1 MGEQK
6 TQSEAN
12 DDGARSTSEAS
23 VRRRLTDVIRG
34 LRAEPWRAGAF
45 THKKRLQDAMRNH
58 GSVELMNRA
67 SAPPGEGLVAVK
79 QMPNRWMMSSAA
91 RFAEA
96 YPKSS
101 ERPWFDL
108 GVVRFLNEHKFP
120 YACEFFG
127 IFQDEA
133 VTYVVSEFA
142 TEGDLFSWCDT
153 LTGFGASR
161 EAQIRPLTRQMF
173 SAVAWLHD
181 LGICH
186 RDLSLENILLQKSAD
201 SGSDGLQVKLIDFG
215 MSTLQRHT
223 CNEIRGK
230 QSYQAPE
237 MHRKDEDYDGFLTDV
252 FALGVVIY
260 CLASQDYPWQSTQ
273 PGGCQLFS
281 YVSLKGFRAFLE
293 RRKLRKGSGERLIEV
308 FTTPFVDLVAGL
320 TALSPVERFTVGEQC
335 WTQPSAPATQR
346 TAVWDLAWL
355 DDWST

>member
-1 MGEQK
+1 MLER
-6 TQSEAN
+6 AV
-12 DDGARSTSEAS
+12 ARQTSI
-23 VRRRLTDVIRG
+23 VG
-34 LRAEPWRAGAF
+34 LLSLPDFCAGPCGGPVPS
-45 THKKRLQDAMRNH
+45 HVRLQRNASGH
-58 GSVELMNRA
+58 VSVAAR
-67 SAPPGEGLVAVK
+67 LVGVSGDVL
-79 QMPNRWMMSSAA
+79 SSA
-91 RFAEA
+91 
-96 YPKSS
+96 KS
-101 ERPWFDL
+101 
-108 GVVRFLNEHKFP
+108 
-120 YACEFFG
+120 
-127 IFQDEA
+127 Q
-133 VTYVVSEFA
+133 
-142 TEGDLFSWCDT
+142 
-153 LTGFGASR
+153 
-161 EAQIRPLTRQMF
+161 RQMF